1 MYLIVIAWL
10 YVTLMMAIAE
20 TASPS
25 GTLLGALVILLFYAA
40 IPLSLLLY
48 CYVRILRKRNSRRS
62 AAQGTTVNPDAG
74 GEAPAAAQTGSVA
87 PVGKEP

>member
-10 YVTLMMAIAE
+10 YVTLMMALAE
-20 TASPS
+20 AASPS
-25 GTLLGALVILLFYAA
+25 GTLLGALGILLFYAA

-48 CYVRILRKRNSRRS
+48 CYLRVLRKRNSRRS
-62 AAQGTTVNPDAG
+62 AMHGAAIEPDAG
-74 GEAPAAAQTGSVA
+74 GEAPTAAQAGSVA

>member
-20 TASPS
+20 AASPS